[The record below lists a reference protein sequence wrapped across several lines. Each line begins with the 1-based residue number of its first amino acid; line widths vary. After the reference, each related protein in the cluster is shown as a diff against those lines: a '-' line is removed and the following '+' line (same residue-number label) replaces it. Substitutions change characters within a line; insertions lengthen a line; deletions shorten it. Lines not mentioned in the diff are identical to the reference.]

1 MTKEEYLSRVAS
13 IRREMCEQV
22 VAVTS
27 EYIKE
32 NPGKV
37 DELDTDGIRLFRKDT
52 YIMPSKWNLAKPIKC
67 DKELTLFFSV
77 VLEASFPGA

>member
-13 IRREMCEQV
+13 VRREMCEQV

-27 EYIKE
+27 EYIRE
-32 NPGKV
+32 HPGKV
-37 DELDTDGIRLFRKDT
+37 DEFDADGIRLFRKDT
-52 YIMPSKWNLAKPIKC
+52 YISPSKWNLSTPIKG

>member
-13 IRREMCEQV
+13 VRREMCEQV

-27 EYIKE
+27 EYIRE
-32 NPGKV
+32 HPGKV
-37 DELDTDGIRLFRKDT
+37 DELDADGIRLFRKDT
-52 YIMPSKWNLAKPIKC
+52 YITPSKWNLSTPIKG

>member
-32 NPGKV
+32 NPG
-37 DELDTDGIRLFRKDT
+37 RLFRKDT